1 MVQKIHIQD
10 KFQPCILSRLTDR
23 SLTGDGSAED
33 SLLSRIH
40 REILLNLKMLFNS
53 RMHPGA
59 NDLDKWPEV
68 RSSVLGYGLS
78 DFCGLDNSD
87 RIFDM
92 VKKEISWQIRC
103 FEPRLN
109 PDTLVI
115 TRLDTQEADKCSL
128 SLHIEAA
135 FAISELKDG
144 FSCNFYIELETG
156 RAAVK
161 GDA

>member
-23 SLTGDGSAED
+23 SLTGNGSAED

-59 NDLDKWPEV
+59 DDLDKWPEV
-68 RSSVLGYGLS
+68 RTSVLGYGLS

-87 RIFDM
+87 
-92 VKKEISWQIRC
+92 
-103 FEPRLN
+103 N
-109 PDTLVI
+109 TLVI

>member
-1 MVQKIHIQD
+1 
-10 KFQPCILSRLTDR
+10 
-23 SLTGDGSAED
+23 
-33 SLLSRIH
+33 
-40 REILLNLKMLFNS
+40 
-53 RMHPGA
+53 
-59 NDLDKWPEV
+59 
-68 RSSVLGYGLS
+68 
-78 DFCGLDNSD
+78 
-87 RIFDM
+87 M